1 MSDAAKLNGKF
12 KGRNDPSKPEATAP
26 ARLDEEQKASETLFP
41 PAVKREPF
49 LRRLFRRRGNVFF
62 KMIHDQASLTFDG
75 LDALVAYMDGQSPE
89 AAKRLTRA
97 EKDADEARRILIY
110 ELNRTYITPIDR
122 EDIVHISRTIDDVL
136 DYAYSTLTEM
146 EILRVKPTPFMVRM
160 ATLLRE
166 AAFELLQAV
175 DRLEKYPGV
184 ATEHAQ
190 RAKALENRV
199 EDVYREALAD
209 LFSGAEDIKHVIKML
224 KYREVYRHLSNA
236 ADRGDEA
243 ANVIGD
249 IVVKKT

>member
-1 MSDAAKLNGKF
+1 MHDGTKVTPAAGKD
-12 KGRNDPSKPEATAP
+12 GRSKPEEAAADHTN
-26 ARLDEEQKASETLFP
+26 EVQKGTETRFQLEP
-41 PAVKREPF
+41 PRPSF
-49 LRRLFRRRGNVFF
+49 WQRLFRRRGNVFF
-62 KMIHDQASLTFDG
+62 KLIHDQASLTFDG
-75 LDALVAYMDGQSPE
+75 MDALVSYMDGQSPE

-97 EKDADEARRILIY
+97 EKDADEARRILIF

-122 EDIVHISRTIDDVL
+122 EDIFHISRTIDDVL
-136 DYAYSTLTEM
+136 DYAYSTMTEM

-166 AAFELLQAV
+166 AAFELLNAV

-224 KYREVYRHLSNA
+224 KYREVYRHMSNA

-249 IVVKKT
+249 IVVKRT